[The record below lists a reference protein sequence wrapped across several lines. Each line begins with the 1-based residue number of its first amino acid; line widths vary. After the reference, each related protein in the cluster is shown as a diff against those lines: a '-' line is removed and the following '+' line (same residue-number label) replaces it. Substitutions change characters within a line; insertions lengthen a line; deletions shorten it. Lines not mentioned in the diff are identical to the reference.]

1 MSKQFLKLLCVTMS
15 LKGEYVY
22 HLFAPCRVTV
32 FRLHMLDKKNI
43 MKDKGKSKPYFIY
56 NNKVVLIKT
65 SGHAVL
71 KIKYI
76 IKLKCAFQVR
86 EIVFTGGWDDVDFL
100 Y

>member
-1 MSKQFLKLLCVTMS
+1 
-15 LKGEYVY
+15 
-22 HLFAPCRVTV
+22 
-32 FRLHMLDKKNI
+32 

-86 EIVFTGGWDDVDFL
+86 EIVFTGG
-100 Y
+100 